1 MLTKE
6 VDLIN
11 LKPDAGKFT
20 TVSTK
25 LNNLKSEL
33 DKLVA

>member
-25 LNNLKSEL
+25 LNNLKFEV